1 MKNRKAEELLSY
13 LCCNGGKAVRKRML
27 EELMWAEAE
36 RGKARD
42 SLYKVCAFLN
52 GWQEKEGVDLP
63 LAIYREEIYLD
74 TELIELDLREF
85 LTCLDSED
93 VRDWER
99 AERLYTAPLLFE
111 NSYEWVEDY
120 EAVYDMAYYE
130 LLGRLL
136 VYYENQ
142 GNREKTLYYSGKLK
156 GFR

>member
-1 MKNRKAEELLSY
+1 
-13 LCCNGGKAVRKRML
+13 
-27 EELMWAEAE
+27 MWAEAE
-36 RGKARD
+36 RGRARD

-52 GWQEKEGVDLP
+52 GWQEREGVALP

-74 TELIELDLREF
+74 TELIELDLQKF
-85 LTCLDSED
+85 FKCLDSEK
-93 VRDWER
+93 VEDWER

-130 LLGRLL
+130 ALGRLL
-136 VYYENQ
+136 EHYEKEENK
-142 GNREKTLYYSGKLK
+142 EKILYYSRKLK

>member
-1 MKNRKAEELLSY
+1 MKNKKAEELLSY

-36 RGKARD
+36 RGRARD

-52 GWQEKEGVDLP
+52 GWQEREGVALP

-74 TELIELDLREF
+74 TELIELDLQKF
-85 LTCLDSED
+85 FKCLNSEK
-93 VRDWER
+93 VEDWER

-130 LLGRLL
+130 ALGRLL
-136 VYYENQ
+136 DYYEKEENK
-142 GNREKTLYYSGKLK
+142 EKILYYSRKLK

>member
-1 MKNRKAEELLSY
+1 
-13 LCCNGGKAVRKRML
+13 
-27 EELMWAEAE
+27 MWAEAE
-36 RGKARD
+36 RGRARD

-52 GWQEKEGVDLP
+52 GWQEREGVALP

-74 TELIELDLREF
+74 TDLIELDLQKF
-85 LTCLDSED
+85 FKCLDSEK
-93 VRDWER
+93 VEDWER

-130 LLGRLL
+130 ALGRLL
-136 VYYENQ
+136 DYYEKEENK
-142 GNREKTLYYSGKLK
+142 EKILYYSRKLK

>member
-1 MKNRKAEELLSY
+1 MKNKKAEELLSY

-36 RGKARD
+36 RSRARD

-52 GWQEKEGVDLP
+52 GWQEREGVALP

-74 TELIELDLREF
+74 TELKELDLQKF
-85 LTCLDSED
+85 FKCLDSEK
-93 VRDWER
+93 VEDWEY

-130 LLGRLL
+130 ALGRLL
-136 VYYENQ
+136 EHYEKE
-142 GNREKTLYYSGKLK
+142 GNKEKVLYYSRKLK

>member
-1 MKNRKAEELLSY
+1 
-13 LCCNGGKAVRKRML
+13 
-27 EELMWAEAE
+27 MWAEAE
-36 RGKARD
+36 RGRARD

-52 GWQEKEGVDLP
+52 GWQEREGVALP

-74 TELIELDLREF
+74 TELIELDLQKF
-85 LTCLDSED
+85 FKCLNSEK
-93 VRDWER
+93 VEDWER

-130 LLGRLL
+130 ALGRLL
-136 VYYENQ
+136 DYYEKEENK
-142 GNREKTLYYSGKLK
+142 EKILYYSRKLK

>member
-1 MKNRKAEELLSY
+1 MKNKKAEELLSY

-36 RGKARD
+36 RGRARD

-52 GWQEKEGVDLP
+52 GWQEREGVALP

-74 TELIELDLREF
+74 TELIELDLQKF
-85 LTCLDSED
+85 FKCLDSEK
-93 VRDWER
+93 VEDWER

-130 LLGRLL
+130 ALGRLL
-136 VYYENQ
+136 DYYEKEENK
-142 GNREKTLYYSGKLK
+142 EKILYYSRKLK

>member
-1 MKNRKAEELLSY
+1 MKNKKAEELLSY

-36 RGKARD
+36 RGRARD

-52 GWQEKEGVDLP
+52 GWQEREGVALP

-74 TELIELDLREF
+74 TDLIELDLQKF
-85 LTCLDSED
+85 FKCLDSEK
-93 VRDWER
+93 VEDWER

-130 LLGRLL
+130 ALGRLL
-136 VYYENQ
+136 DYYEKEENK
-142 GNREKTLYYSGKLK
+142 EKILYYSRKLK

>member
-1 MKNRKAEELLSY
+1 MKNKKAEELLSY

-36 RGKARD
+36 RGRARD

-52 GWQEKEGVDLP
+52 GWQEREGVALP

-74 TELIELDLREF
+74 TELIELDLQKF
-85 LTCLDSED
+85 FKCLDSEK
-93 VRDWER
+93 VEDWER

-120 EAVYDMAYYE
+120 EAVYDMAYFE
-130 LLGRLL
+130 ALGRLL
-136 VYYENQ
+136 DYYEKEENK
-142 GNREKTLYYSGKLK
+142 EKILYYSRKLK

>member
-1 MKNRKAEELLSY
+1 MKNRKAEEILAY

-52 GWQEKEGVDLP
+52 GWQEKENVKLP
-63 LAIYREEIYLD
+63 LAVYREEIYLD
-74 TELIELDLREF
+74 TELIELDLQEF
-85 LTCLDSED
+85 VKYLDSGKVE
-93 VRDWER
+93 DWER

-111 NSYEWVEDY
+111 NSYEWVEEY

-130 LLGRLL
+130 TLDRLKSHH
-136 VYYENQ
+136 ERQ
-142 GNREKTLYYSGKLK
+142 GNREKAVYYGRKLN

>member
-1 MKNRKAEELLSY
+1 MKNKKAEELLSY

-36 RGKARD
+36 RSRARD

-52 GWQEKEGVDLP
+52 GWQEREGVALP

-74 TELIELDLREF
+74 TELIELDLQKF
-85 LTCLDSED
+85 FKCLDSEK
-93 VRDWER
+93 VEDWEY

-130 LLGRLL
+130 ALGRLL
-136 VYYENQ
+136 EQ
-142 GNREKTLYYSGKLK
+142 EKVLYYSRKLK